1 MAPGNYTIRVS
12 GFSNMQLEGLI
23 FTNETKLFVNTKQ
36 ISLFIQTNKPY
47 YNQNQKGRKYLY
59 TDISTPLKS
68 MIYTY
73 YL

>member
-47 YNQNQKGRKYLY
+47 YNQNQEGRKYLY
-59 TDISTPLKS
+59 TDISMPLIS
-68 MIYTY
+68 
-73 YL
+73 YLGNQ

>member
-1 MAPGNYTIRVS
+1 
-12 GFSNMQLEGLI
+12 MQLEGLI

-59 TDISTPLKS
+59 TDISMPLIS
-68 MIYTY
+68 
-73 YL
+73 YLGDQ